1 MKREELELISKE
13 ELQSIIYFL
22 YEMETM
28 HIEALVGGNNLL
40 GLSEEELMQGVFN
53 IASDIVMA
61 KEVYGDTI

>member
-28 HIEALVGGNNLL
+28 HLEALTGGENLL
-40 GLSEEELMQGVFN
+40 GLNEEQLMQGIFN
-53 IASDIVMA
+53 IATDIITA
-61 KEVYGDTI
+61 KEIYGDPI

>member
-1 MKREELELISKE
+1 MKRKELELISKE

-22 YEMETM
+22 YEMEIM
-28 HIEALVGGNNLL
+28 HIEALAGGSNLL

-61 KEVYGDTI
+61 KEVYGDPI